1 MVASKPAS
9 PRPGAGPGTG
19 PGAGPGAG
27 PGGAFAALVAAAS
40 SANPMQLLQ
49 GFCNPL
55 VAIHNVQNPKIEK
68 TAKNQF
74 GSNLNTFK
82 MMEELF
88 RKPNFFRQYGDI
100 EEIRKT
106 NEVAQKSVSFSGDVN
121 KVEDDDTA
129 YNVLY
134 LIAVGFGFFYLI
146 KNKYI

>member
-1 MVASKPAS
+1 
-9 PRPGAGPGTG
+9 
-19 PGAGPGAG
+19 
-27 PGGAFAALVAAAS
+27 
-40 SANPMQLLQ
+40 
-49 GFCNPL
+49 
-55 VAIHNVQNPKIEK
+55 
-68 TAKNQF
+68 
-74 GSNLNTFK
+74 

-88 RKPNFFRQYGDI
+88 RKPNFFKQYGDI